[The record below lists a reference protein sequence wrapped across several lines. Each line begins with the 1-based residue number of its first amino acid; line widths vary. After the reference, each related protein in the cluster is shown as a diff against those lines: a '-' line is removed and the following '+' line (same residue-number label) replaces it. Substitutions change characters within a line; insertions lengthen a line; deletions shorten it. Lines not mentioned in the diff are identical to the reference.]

1 MEHSTETR
9 IALLEQE
16 LANTRQSLA
25 KTQEQ
30 VSRHDQVLH
39 MASGGKRLVM
49 QLLGVLVS
57 ITVLAGGVWASVK
70 YLVQLGAGK

>member
-1 MEHSTETR
+1 MEHSNETR

-57 ITVLAGGVWASVK
+57 MTVLAGAVWASVK